1 MKVRSAEPSD
11 FGGVPT
17 AMKTAWASSMAG
29 PRSVEKRSRPS
40 SMFFWTSVSRP
51 GS

>member
-17 AMKTAWASSMAG
+17 AMKIAWASSMAG
-29 PRSVEKRSRPS
+29 ASSVVKRSRPS
-40 SMFFWTSVSRP
+40 AMFFWTRVSRP